1 MQPDLESVLLSKGEL
16 RKLTGLDSLR
26 YNFLIYSVILL
37 SLLDLTESERKG
49 ELNSAIKAFGDREM
63 SWLIEFLINLIVK
76 IIISI
81 GLETKIKNKRKSPLI
96 NLFDDVK
103 NHNKL
108 IIQIDVMDQLQSI
121 GNKIQIEDRNK
132 VIEALIITRDN
143 LVKSLKTEKILRE
156 NPGFRPESF
165 SVDLISLRS
174 LQINEQSSEYG
185 QLLNE
190 ALQIG
195 ISIQDEIEDNL
206 LKR

>member
-26 YNFLIYSVILL
+26 YNFLIYYVILL
-37 SLLDLTESERKG
+37 SLLDLTEYERKG

>member
-26 YNFLIYSVILL
+26 YNFLIYYVILL
-37 SLLDLTESERKG
+37 SLLDLTEYERKG

-108 IIQIDVMDQLQSI
+108 IIQIDVMDQLQS
-121 GNKIQIEDRNK
+121 IEDRNK